1 LVVVVM
7 SSRRGEVSITGKRIA
22 IPVFFKVPSSGL
34 HENVKDTIRHLR
46 EQGASVSVFSPPG
59 PFCRQVVDLGAAWFE
74 LNERGW
80 TPKEI
85 VSLLSQF
92 DLVHAHPGPARKL
105 GLRIAKLSRCP
116 FLITFHGAWLN
127 HVHTY
132 SADCTYIIAVSD
144 AIAEAIEAAAPEA
157 TNRIIVVR
165 NGSNFERQIELPRDV
180 AAKDKATLD
189 VCVASRF
196 DQDKILL
203 VEFLKRAWRLQ
214 GEVGDAVIRW
224 HVAGAGSELNALIA
238 AAEYLNSKVG
248 RPSVT
253 FYGWLGRTDL
263 DAVYAN
269 CDIAV
274 CPGRSA
280 IDAMALGLP
289 VIAVGS
295 KGCAGLVT
303 SQNFALLS
311 RSNFGGFGLADPWS
325 AEEVIECLRDLA
337 VHRAEL
343 STNAQQVYSL
353 ARAQFAAGRQNRI
366 LQRLYERA
374 LQDHY

>member
-1 LVVVVM
+1 
-7 SSRRGEVSITGKRIA
+7 
-22 IPVFFKVPSSGL
+22 
-34 HENVKDTIRHLR
+34 
-46 EQGASVSVFSPPG
+46 VFSPPG
-59 PFCRQVVDLGAAWFE
+59 PFCQQVVELGAEWFE

-105 GLRIAKLSRCP
+105 GLRIARLSQCP

-127 HVHTY
+127 HVQTY
-132 SADCTYIIAVSD
+132 SADCAYIIAVSD
-144 AIAEAIEAAAPEA
+144 AIAEAIEAVAPEA
-157 TNRIIVVR
+157 ANRIFVVR
-165 NGSNFERQIELPRDV
+165 NGSNFDAEIEWQHDLT
-180 AAKDKATLD
+180 AKDKATLD

-196 DQDKILL
+196 DEDKIML
-203 VEFLKRAWRLQ
+203 VDFLERTWRLQ
-214 GEVGDAVIRW
+214 AEICDAEIRW
-224 HVAGAGSELNALIA
+224 HVAGTGSELNGLIS

-248 RPSVT
+248 RTAVT

-269 CDIAV
+269 SNLAM

-280 IDAMALGLP
+280 IDAMARGLP
-289 VIAVGS
+289 VIAIGS

-303 SQNFALLS
+303 SQNFGLVS

-325 AEEVIECLRDLA
+325 PEDVIECLKDLS
-337 VHRAEL
+337 VCRGEL
-343 STNAQQVYSL
+343 STHAQQVYPL
-353 ARAQFAAGRQNRI
+353 ARAQYAAERQNRI
-366 LQRLYERA
+366 LQGLYEKA
-374 LQDHY
+374 LQEHVSVGSDISLAHDV